1 MYKKEIFLEIDAN
14 LHQPIQSME
23 ADSNSRS
30 IRFYLTSNYIPF
42 KLTGKKVIFKAVKP
56 DGTDIVNDCQIIDV
70 EKGIVET
77 EVTKQLNAVPGKVK
91 CQLSILG
98 ENDYVLKTKKFA
110 IFVDSKLN
118 ESGVVSSKE
127 YKTLENA
134 LSKVHEIDK
143 NFEQVNAKI
152 NEVATKG
159 TTVEVIESA
168 TKKEIDR
175 QIADGTLAHLM
186 IEDGGVTPE
195 KTSFYSEIESHNKVL
210 KNAGIDYTG
219 TKHDSVKKA
228 MDANVDWLLGEVN
241 TTHHEGQHI
250 TATDT
255 IEGHA
260 KSAILKGQTLVNMQP
275 NSGFYV
281 NSQSAGWLSEP
292 TTIQPVEGR
301 KYFIKLY
308 HKPTNLTECYFGDCG
323 IRIGNEDYGIVT
335 AASSQD
341 LLHVYGSEFTSSLFV
356 NVKVLICEYQEGM
369 ENWDIPYFEG
379 MSSVKMPVLTTSNE
393 DGAKTNILT
402 VNEPVELRGIGNV
415 KDELNLLTGEV
426 TQRIGE
432 VILNGETTE
441 DGHTSVDDY
450 IGQYTRHI
458 SELVD
463 GKNEKLYL
471 QGFFGNIGNS
481 NDYIL
486 TNGFLQYKGFRVTNE
501 ELEEGLYRYTGSDHA
516 YICIS
521 ASRFTEHTFEGIKK
535 FLSENPQSYLVTNKE
550 SVVKTVVLSDNVV
563 YSYDEVTHYDCS
575 SEDGSLV
582 PTLSVD
588 VPTNLPALV
597 SRQRATIET
606 QKEQIQTLEI
616 ENEQL
621 IAQNEIQDEDI
632 ALNQDAINFMLFAT
646 EMSAD
651 ENNKA
656 KGVNTMAAYLAN
668 QILKGKL
675 DYTLVV
681 ARYPQF
687 KEDID
692 TILILEGEENLIK

>member
-56 DGTDIVNDCQIIDV
+56 DGTDIVNDCQIIDA
-70 EKGIVET
+70 EKGIVEI

-98 ENDYVLKTKKFA
+98 ENDYVLKTKKF
-110 IFVDSKLN
+110 IISVDSKLN
-118 ESGVVSSKE
+118 ESGVISSKE

-134 LSKVHEIDK
+134 LSQVHEINK
-143 NFEQVNAKI
+143 NFEQVNTKI
-152 NEVATKG
+152 DEVATKG
-159 TTVEVIESA
+159 TTIEVIESA

-219 TKHDSVKKA
+219 AKHNSIKKA
-228 MDANVDWLLGEVN
+228 MDANVDWLLGKVN
-241 TTHHEGQHI
+241 TTHYEGQHI

-260 KSAILKGQTLVNMQP
+260 KSAILKGNTLINLFEETSGDTTVDINYVFFKIVGNQFITLKPNTQYTLMFDKYIEGVSTIVYQTHNTPLTIEGYQY
-275 NSGFYV
+275 GQKFTF
-281 NSQSAGWLSEP
+281 
-292 TTIQPVEGR
+292 TTLNDVGNAFHV
-301 KYFIKLY
+301 FIKGDTLEIAQQML
-308 HKPTNLTECYFGDCG
+308 NLQPKILIIEGDH
-323 IRIGNEDYGIVT
+323 
-335 AASSQD
+335 SS
-341 LLHVYGSEFTSSLFV
+341 E
-356 NVKVLICEYQEGM
+356 
-369 ENWDIPYFEG
+369 DIPYFEG
-379 MSSVKMPVLTTSNE
+379 MQSVKMPVLTTSNE
-393 DGAKTNILT
+393 DGAKTNILI
-402 VNEPVELRGIGNV
+402 VNEELTLRSKGEV
-415 KDELNLLTGEV
+415 YDELDLLTGRL
-426 TQRIGE
+426 TQRIDENNE
-432 VILNGETTE
+432 VLAQE
-441 DGHTSVDDY
+441 
-450 IGQYTRHI
+450 
-458 SELVD
+458 
-463 GKNEKLYL
+463 
-471 QGFFGNIGNS
+471 
-481 NDYIL
+481 
-486 TNGFLQYKGFRVTNE
+486 
-501 ELEEGLYRYTGSDHA
+501 
-516 YICIS
+516 
-521 ASRFTEHTFEGIKK
+521 
-535 FLSENPQSYLVTNKE
+535 
-550 SVVKTVVLSDNVV
+550 VVKTVDLSDNVV

-575 SEDGSLV
+575 SEEGSLV

-588 VPTNLPALV
+588 APTNLSALV

-632 ALNQDAINFMLFAT
+632 ALNQDAINFMLFAS

-651 ENNKA
+651 ENNKT

-675 DYTLVV
+675 D
-681 ARYPQF
+681 
-687 KEDID
+687 
-692 TILILEGEENLIK
+692 